1 MAESTLALLRAKVE
15 SPRQTWHSELQNL
28 PLWLSRLVD
37 SDEFQ
42 QLTLLYHFPFQG
54 EVFGFVGMSYLL
66 GGLCVLALFIFLQ
79 VVCKVKIIRRT
90 ESEAGNTTRKNH
102 IDDVCPFQEQ
112 TLVSICSTSWEENF
126 NRHHQQLIDAL
137 LRDHRDT
144 TVWWFLLDQYKK
156 KICKKIPTPG
166 HIRIIYPVSGWQYFP
181 LVFFWYFIRWY
192 IEVPPVY
199 LWCWIGK

>member
-1 MAESTLALLRAKVE
+1 MMAESTLALLRAKVE

-28 PLWLSRLVD
+28 PLWLLRLANI
-37 SDEFQ
+37 DEFQ
-42 QLTLLYHFPFQG
+42 QLTLFYHFPFQG

-102 IDDVCPFQEQ
+102 IDDVGPFQDQ

-144 TVWWFLLDQYKK
+144 TVWWFLLDQY
-156 KICKKIPTPG
+156 I
-166 HIRIIYPVSGWQYFP
+166 S
-181 LVFFWYFIRWY
+181 
-192 IEVPPVY
+192 
-199 LWCWIGK
+199 